1 MRKLYLLFIGIIV
14 LGLVAFVVLR
24 AGPAPTIVIEPAAQ
38 VIGPKT
44 PVTVRISEPKRGLST
59 IKVELVQGDLVRT
72 LAEKNHEP
80 APAWAPWRQGT
91 PAEELHVEA
100 GKDTVSE
107 LKPGTAVVRVTAGRA
122 GVLFWTP
129 AAATAQIELPVR
141 LVPPTLEVVSTFH
154 YVNRGGSEAV
164 VYRVGEATQ
173 RDGVQAGTHF
183 FPGYPLPGGGKGD
196 RFALFAVAYDM
207 EDASAVR
214 LIAEDAAGNVA
225 QRKFIDEFFPKPI
238 RQDTIHLSDAFMQKV
253 TTEIMSQTPG
263 LADKGNLLDNYLQ
276 LNRDVR
282 KANDAFLQQLA
293 KKTEPAFLWRQ
304 PFLPLVNT
312 AIKANFAE
320 RRSYVYEGKTVDQQD
335 HLGLDMASVRA
346 DPVPASNDGVVA
358 FAGYL
363 GIYGNCI
370 VIDHGYGVETLYG
383 HLSGIDVKEGQQ
395 VKRGETLGRSG
406 ATGLAAGDHVHFA
419 VMLHGL
425 PVSPIEWF
433 DSKWINDRLKLKL
446 GAALPFE
453 GGAKNVKSHR
463 RHRRK

>member
-14 LGLVAFVVLR
+14 LGVVAFVVLR
-24 AGPAPTIVIEPAAQ
+24 TGPAPTIVIEPAAQ
-38 VIGPKT
+38 AIGQKT
-44 PVTVRISEPKRGLST
+44 PVTVRVSEPKRGLST
-59 IKVELVQGDLVRT
+59 IKVELVQGDLVRSLT
-72 LAEKNHEP
+72 EKTHEP
-80 APAWAPWRQGT
+80 ASAWAPWRTGT
-91 PAEELHVEA
+91 SDEELHVEV
-100 GKDTVSE
+100 GKDAVAE

-129 AAATAQIELPVR
+129 AAASAQIELPVR
-141 LVPPTLEVVSTFH
+141 LIPPTLEVVSTFH

-164 VYRVGEATQ
+164 VYRVGETTQ

-207 EDASAVR
+207 EDASSVR
-214 LIAEDAAGNVA
+214 LIAEDGAGNMA
-225 QRKFIDEFFPKPI
+225 QRKFIEEFFPKPM
-238 RQDTIHLSDAFMQKV
+238 RQDTIRLSDAFMQKV

-293 KKTEPAFLWRQ
+293 KKTQPAFLWRQ

-320 RRSYVYEGKTVDQQD
+320 RRSYVYEGKTVDHQD

-383 HLSGIDVKEGQQ
+383 HMSSIDVKEGQP

-463 RHRRK
+463 RQRRK